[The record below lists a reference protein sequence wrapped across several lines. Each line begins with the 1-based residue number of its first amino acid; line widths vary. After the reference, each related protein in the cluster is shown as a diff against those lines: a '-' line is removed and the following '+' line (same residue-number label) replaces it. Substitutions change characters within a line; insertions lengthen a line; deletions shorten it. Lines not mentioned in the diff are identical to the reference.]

1 MSMKDELKKKADA
14 AADDVKEAADA
25 VKDAAEDGKVSA
37 KEALAEIADDLAAD
51 EAAGKDDGK
60 ENGKKRKKR
69 ERTPKE
75 EQERALNA
83 VKRRKKFKYG
93 ALATAITLV
102 VIAIVVVVN
111 VICNVLDDRY
121 NWNIDLTSS
130 GLYQI
135 DDKTVEYLHQLN
147 SDIEISVMADESYFL
162 DNSMLKVV
170 DETLNRFKAES
181 NGHITVGYY
190 DLAKN
195 PDIANSVKGD
205 YSGELSLGDVVVKS
219 GDLVRVVPF
228 DDIIKTTQDM
238 DYQTYSYTNKYSFI
252 GEQSLVSALMGVT
265 DLHPVKVAVI
275 NKTNGNAIYASQDE
289 GCMEMLKNLLNKN
302 NYNVTELDIATD
314 ALTDEYDLAV
324 LCAPYNDLSES
335 QISKISDYL
344 NNGGTYGK
352 DLIYLGSPYQQLTLP
367 NVDAFLELWGLKV
380 SPAIMYDSNDMTAQR
395 VQTFL
400 SYLSNVGAIS
410 EIPAVKAT
418 DDELNAGFTGSTLP
432 VVAALC
438 RPVEVLFE
446 SNSGRAVAPLLTT
459 PDTCYLFP
467 LGESS
472 DNFDKDAAEKSAF
485 NVAAYSTTT
494 FTSGSDTYSG
504 RVVAF
509 GSAWFLDYVVGSSA
523 AAYDNA
529 DYFVKMLNTLTG
541 KESVLTIA
549 EKSLDTTKITVTE
562 AQGKAIRMVTVFCIP
577 LAVALIGIIVYLRR
591 RNR

>member
-1 MSMKDELKKKADA
+1 MSKKDEIKKQADA

-51 EAAGKDDGK
+51 DAAEDTGKDAK
-60 ENGKKRKKR
+60 KKRKKR

-111 VICNVLDDRY
+111 VICNVLDSRY

-181 NGHITVGYY
+181 NGHISVGYY
-190 DLAKN
+190 DLTKN

-205 YSGELSLGDVVVKS
+205 YSGELTLGDVVVKS

-228 DDIIKTTQDM
+228 DEIIKTTQEM
-238 DYQTYSYTNKYSFI
+238 DYQTYSYNQKYSFI

-275 NKTNGNAIYASQDE
+275 NKTNGNALYTSQDE
-289 GCMEMLKNLLNKN
+289 GCMEMLKNLLDKN
-302 NYNVTELDIATD
+302 NYNVTEVDIATD
-314 ALTDEYDLAV
+314 SLTDEYDLAI
-324 LCAPYNDLSES
+324 LCAPYNDLSEA
-335 QISKISDYL
+335 QLAKITDYL

-380 SPAIMYDSNDMTAQR
+380 GPAIMYDSNDATAQR

-432 VVAALC
+432 VVAPLC

-446 SNSGRAVAPLLTT
+446 ANSGRAVAPLLTT
-459 PDTCYLFP
+459 TDTCYLFP

-472 DNFDKDAAEKSAF
+472 DEFDKDAAEKSAF

-494 FTSGSDTYSG
+494 FTSGSETYSG

-562 AQGKAIRMVTVFCIP
+562 AQGKAIRTVTVFCIP
-577 LAVALIGIIVYLRR
+577 LAVALIGIIVYVRR